1 MIIKTIYV
9 SILGQ
14 GFATA
19 AEAMADEDRLPRV
32 IATYKGDVKRMESL
46 RKMVKKSLAGK
57 LDPQQRAEQQR
68 FLALKNEEKGG
79 NFMDL
84 LRAREAV
91 ANYKRMLN
99 EVREQRFINGQKQ
112 P

>member
-19 AEAMADEDRLPRV
+19 AEAMTDEDRLPH
-32 IATYKGDVKRMESL
+32 IITTYKGDVKKMENF
-46 RKMVKKSLAGK
+46 RKLVKKSLAGK
-57 LDPQQRAEQQR
+57 LDPKDRADAQR

-79 NFMDL
+79 NWMDL
-84 LRAREAV
+84 YRAKEAV
-91 ANYKRMLN
+91 ADYKRKLA

>member
-1 MIIKTIYV
+1 MIIKTVYV
-9 SILGQ
+9 SILGRE
-14 GFATA
+14 FATA
-19 AEAMADEDRLPRV
+19 AEAMADEDRLPR
-32 IATYKGDVKRMESL
+32 IIDTYKGDVKRLEKF

-57 LDPQQRAEQQR
+57 LDPKDRADAQR

-84 LRAREAV
+84 WRAKEAV
-91 ANYKRMLN
+91 ANYKKMLA
-99 EVREQRFINGQKQ
+99 EVREQRFHNGQKQ